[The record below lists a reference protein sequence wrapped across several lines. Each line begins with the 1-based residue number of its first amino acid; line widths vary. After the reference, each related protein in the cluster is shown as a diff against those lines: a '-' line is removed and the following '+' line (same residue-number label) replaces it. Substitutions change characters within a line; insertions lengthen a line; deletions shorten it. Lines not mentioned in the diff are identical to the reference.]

1 MENFHVQ
8 GRGPSIYRH
17 EVGLGFL
24 SGPYWAGLGWPKMRN
39 RAVLNIFRNKNAPA
53 EFVSTENRAN

>member
-24 SGPYWAGLGWPKMRN
+24 SGPYWAGLGWPKIRI
-39 RAVLNIFRNKNAPA
+39 RAALIYFPD
-53 EFVSTENRAN
+53 